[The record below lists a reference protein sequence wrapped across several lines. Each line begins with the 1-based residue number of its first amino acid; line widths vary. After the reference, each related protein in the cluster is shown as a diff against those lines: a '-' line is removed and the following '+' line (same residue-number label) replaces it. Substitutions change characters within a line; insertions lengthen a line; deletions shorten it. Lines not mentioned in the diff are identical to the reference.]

1 MEASQISTIIKNL
14 RKPFL
19 YTILF
24 TAVFFVLLFPTGDLG
39 DLVSSKVSEL
49 TQNQV
54 FLQFNNFSFNLTP
67 PGVEFTDIFVETAF
81 APGISADEILISP
94 SLAGVIA
101 QKPYGSVQ
109 AKGLLNGE
117 LQLSVK
123 KGQPTETGNERQRF
137 IVNLENLSL
146 NSLKDFLKL
155 SLALE
160 GNLSLSADGQS
171 DLELSEQ
178 PDVDLNVDLNK
189 FSLPPATINTMM
201 GPITLPDM
209 KLDQVHLKGRLS
221 NGKFNIEVGDIGK
234 KQDDLFGKI
243 KGFWNVSII
252 MVNGRPVP
260 QFGSYD
266 LDINL
271 VTNKTFQA
279 KASLFLS
286 LLDQYKS
293 NTAGGTQYK
302 FKVSAA
308 DLQSPP
314 NITGGSSN

>member
-1 MEASQISTIIKNL
+1 MEKPQIGAIIRGA
-14 RKPFL
+14 RKPVL
-19 YTILF
+19 WIILF
-24 TAVFFVLLFPTGDLG
+24 TALFFIILFPTGDLG

-54 FLQFNNFSFNLTP
+54 FLQFNNFSLNVTP

-81 APGISADEILISP
+81 APGISAEEIQISP
-94 SLAGVIA
+94 SLAGIIA
-101 QKPYGSVQ
+101 QKPYGSVN
-109 AKGLLNGE
+109 AKGILNGE

-123 KGQPTETGNERQRF
+123 KGQPTETGNERQRL
-137 IVNLENLSL
+137 IVNLEDLSL
-146 NSLKDFLKL
+146 GALKDFLKL
-155 SLALE
+155 SLSIE
-160 GNLSLSADGQS
+160 GKLSLNADGQA

-178 PDVDLNVDLNK
+178 PDVDLNVDVNK

-201 GPITLPDM
+201 GPLTLPDM

-221 NGKFNIEVGDIGK
+221 NGKFIVEVGDIGK

-271 VTNKTFQA
+271 VTNKVFQT

-293 NTAGGTQYK
+293 SSPDGTRYK
-302 FKVSAA
+302 FKVSAT

-314 NITGGSSN
+314 SITGSTSN

>member
-1 MEASQISTIIKNL
+1 MEKSQLSTIIQTI

-19 YTILF
+19 YSILF
-24 TAVFFVLLFPTGDLG
+24 TLIFFIFLFPTGDLG

-94 SLAGVIA
+94 SLGGVIA

-109 AKGLLNGE
+109 ARGILNGD
-117 LQLSVK
+117 LQMSIK

-146 NSLKDFLKL
+146 SSLKDFLKL
-155 SLALE
+155 SLSLE

-189 FSLPPATINTMM
+189 FALPPATVNTMM

-243 KGFWNVSII
+243 KGFWNVNII
-252 MVNGRPVP
+252 MVNGRPTP

-293 NTAGGTQYK
+293 NSANGTQYK

-314 NITGGSSN
+314 NITGSN

>member
-1 MEASQISTIIKNL
+1 MKKPELSIVIKSL

-19 YTILF
+19 WTLLF
-24 TAVFFVLLFPTGDLG
+24 TLVFFVILFPTDDLG

-81 APGISADEILISP
+81 APGISADEIIISP
-94 SLAGVIA
+94 SLAGIIT
-101 QKPYGSVQ
+101 QKPYGSVK
-109 AKGLLNGE
+109 ALGLLNGE
-117 LQLSVK
+117 LQMSVK
-123 KGQPTETGNERQRF
+123 KGQPTETGNDRQRLV
-137 IVNLENLSL
+137 INMEDLSL

-155 SLALE
+155 PLAIE
-160 GNLSLSADGQS
+160 GKLSLSADGQS

-178 PDVDLNVDLNK
+178 PDVDLSINIQK
-189 FSLPPATINTMM
+189 FSLPPATLNTMM

-221 NGKFNIEVGDIGK
+221 NGKFNVEVGDIGK
-234 KQDDLFGKI
+234 KQNDLFGKI
-243 KGFWNVSII
+243 KGFWNINI
-252 MVNGRPVP
+252 LMVNGRPIP
-260 QFGSYD
+260 QFGSYN

-293 NTAGGTQYK
+293 NTAEGTRYQ
-302 FKVSAA
+302 FKVSAP
-308 DLQSPP
+308 DLQNPP
-314 NITGGSSN
+314 SITGSR

>member
-1 MEASQISTIIKNL
+1 MEKIQLGKIIQSI

-19 YTILF
+19 WVILF
-24 TAVFFVLLFPTGDLG
+24 TLIFFIFLFPTGDLG

-54 FLQFNNFSFNLTP
+54 FLQFNNFSLNLTP
-67 PGVEFTDIFVETAF
+67 PGVEFTDIFLETAF
-81 APGISADEILISP
+81 APGISAKEILISP
-94 SLAGVIA
+94 SLAGIIS
-101 QKPYGSVQ
+101 QKPYGSVSVTD
-109 AKGLLNGE
+109 LLNGA

-123 KGQPTETGNERQRF
+123 KGQPTETGNERQRL
-137 IVNLENLSL
+137 ILNLENLSL
-146 NSLKDFLKL
+146 SALRDFLKL

-160 GNLSLSADGQS
+160 GKLSLSADGQA

-178 PDVDLNVDLNK
+178 PDIDLNLDLNK
-189 FSLPPATINTMM
+189 FALPPATVNTMM
-201 GPITLPDM
+201 GPLTLPDM
-209 KLDQVHLKGRLS
+209 KLDQIHLKGRLS
-221 NGKFNIEVGDIGK
+221 NGKFNIEMGDIGK

-243 KGFWNVSII
+243 KGFWNVNIVL
-252 MVNGRPVP
+252 VNGKPIP

-293 NTAGGTQYK
+293 SSPDGTRYK
-302 FKVSAA
+302 FKVSAS

-314 NITGGSSN
+314 SITGSTSN